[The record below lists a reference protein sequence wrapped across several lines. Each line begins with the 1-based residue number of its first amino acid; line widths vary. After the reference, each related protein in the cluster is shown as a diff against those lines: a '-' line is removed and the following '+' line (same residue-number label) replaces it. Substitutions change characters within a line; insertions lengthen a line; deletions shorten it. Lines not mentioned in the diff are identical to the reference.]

1 MGGGLR
7 RSVVIT
13 GAGTVGSYGCGVQP
27 LARALDSGMPVLS
40 EIDRSAGYHRDGG
53 ARLAALV
60 AGQDLSAWLSA
71 AAARRMSLP
80 SRFAVAAARMALEHA
95 SGQVQE
101 PRPTAVVLSTAFG
114 PSAFTEKILRGLQTD
129 GPEATSPFLFTESVA
144 NAPAAQVAISC
155 AAEGPNITVTQ
166 REAGPFLAVA
176 RGAAEVASGRAAR
189 ALVGAVDE
197 LTPLAHAI
205 LDRFGA
211 LSRAAGPC
219 GEQARPYDRHR
230 NGMVAAEGATVLVLE
245 DEAAARARGASLLA
259 RVRASGSAFDPTAS
273 RVGWGQGHVL
283 LGRALRK
290 GLERAGLGPSD
301 VDRIVSGASGSVA
314 GDRAEGLA
322 LREAWADRP
331 LPVLVAPKGVTGEYG
346 GGFLAAAVLAVNGG
360 GFGPTAGFQ
369 EPDPEIGITPHRG
382 GVLPPAIRVLALAL
396 AAGGSSA
403 WLVLERP

>member
-1 MGGGLR
+1 LGSGLR

-13 GAGTVGSYGCGVQP
+13 GAGTVGSYGCGVDP
-27 LARALDSGMPVLS
+27 LARALASGTPAFS
-40 EIDRSAGYHRDGG
+40 EVDRSGGYHRDGG

-60 AGQDLSAWLSA
+60 TGQDLSAWVPA
-71 AAARRMSLP
+71 GAARRMSTP

-95 SGQVQE
+95 AGPVQE
-101 PRPTAVVLSTAFG
+101 AGPTAVVLSTAFG
-114 PSAFTEKILRGLQTD
+114 PSSFTERILRGLQTE

-155 AAEGPNITVTQ
+155 AAQGPNITVTQ

-176 RGAAEVASGRAAR
+176 RGAAEVAAGRAAR

-197 LTPLAHAI
+197 MTPMAHAI

-211 LSRAAGPC
+211 LARPAGAC
-219 GEQARPYDRHR
+219 GETARPYDRHR
-230 NGMVAAEGATVLVLE
+230 NGIVAAEGATVLVLE
-245 DEAAARARGASLLA
+245 DEAGARARGAPLLA
-259 RVRASGSAFDPTAS
+259 RVSTSGSAFDPTAS
-273 RVGWGQGHVL
+273 RVGWGRGHDVL
-283 LGRALRK
+283 ARALRN

-301 VDRIVSGASGSVA
+301 IDRIVSGASGSVA

-322 LREAWADRP
+322 LRAAWADAP

-346 GGFLAAAVLAVNGG
+346 GGFLAATVLALNGG
-360 GFGPTAGFQ
+360 GLGPTAGFQ
-369 EPDPEIGITPHRG
+369 EPDPEMAITPHRG
-382 GVLPPAIRVLALAL
+382 GPLPPATRVLALAL